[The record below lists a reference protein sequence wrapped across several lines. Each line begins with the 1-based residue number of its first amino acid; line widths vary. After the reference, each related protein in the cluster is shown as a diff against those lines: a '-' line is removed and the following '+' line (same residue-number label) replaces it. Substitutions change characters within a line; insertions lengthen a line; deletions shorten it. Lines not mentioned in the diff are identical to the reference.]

1 MYYEFFI
8 ALMPDFKF
16 RRWPVTLVSLNF
28 QSFGKGLKEG
38 SQAHCYTRIDVSA
51 DVIKVVAKTAR
62 RIGTMLKRAQRKALD
77 VLNTLGLSNSVMRLI
92 EKRNHVDW
100 WIKYAGMVLTI
111 IVLIVFWRWT
121 T

>member
-1 MYYEFFI
+1 M
-8 ALMPDFKF
+8 
-16 RRWPVTLVSLNF
+16 
-28 QSFGKGLKEG
+28 QSVRSSSRMLEETYATG
-38 SQAHCYTRIDVSA
+38 
-51 DVIKVVAKTAR
+51 VAILSKYSEQR
-62 RIGTMLKRAQRKALD
+62 DHLKRAQRKALD